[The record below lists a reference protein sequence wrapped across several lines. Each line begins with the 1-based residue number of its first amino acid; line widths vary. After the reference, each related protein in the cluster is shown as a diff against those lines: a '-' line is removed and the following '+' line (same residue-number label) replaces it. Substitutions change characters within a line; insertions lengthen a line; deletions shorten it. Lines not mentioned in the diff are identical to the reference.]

1 MGIAGKILAI
11 ANVLAAIAFIAVAA
25 LNYGQ
30 RQVWSFAVRE
40 QEFQINGL
48 PVDDEET
55 DADGNILVN
64 LVNARVQRDL
74 GIPQTVKV
82 QTKALDERKNALLN
96 AAGDDSA
103 KLQAVLIPLAQTAGD
118 RDEWRKTVEPAK
130 LKGFIEDQFSAA
142 DAESASLGKRRQEIA
157 RVLLGTSQTPEDY
170 NRTLAVVGL
179 SAYAQALNA
188 QAANLVAM
196 IPVYESGIDND
207 RTEFVVHYKALLQ
220 QIQTLAERVA
230 NMQDTLKK
238 QSDVRQQHATLV
250 KRRQK
255 IVEDLQQE
263 IASARKAVQAATAEQ
278 SKIEAETF
286 AAGKDVT
293 TTDQRNQELE
303 RTLKN
308 MELGR

>member
-1 MGIAGKILAI
+1 K
-11 ANVLAAIAFIAVAA
+11 
-25 LNYGQ
+25 
-30 RQVWSFAVRE
+30 
-40 QEFQINGL
+40 
-48 PVDDEET
+48 T
-55 DADGNILVN
+55 
-64 LVNARVQRDL
+64 
-74 GIPQTVKV
+74 
-82 QTKALDERKNALLN
+82 LLN
-96 AAGDDSA
+96 AAGDDPA
-103 KLQAVLIPLAQTAGD
+103 KLQAILIPLAQTAGD
-118 RDEWRKTVEPAK
+118 RDKWRNTTKVAD
-130 LKGFIEDQFSAA
+130 LKQAIDNQFDPGISGGG
-142 DAESASLGKRRQEIA
+142 ESGELAVGARRQEIA

-179 SAYAQALNA
+179 SAYAHALNA
-188 QAANLVAM
+188 QATNMVAM
-196 IPVYESGIDND
+196 IPVYESAIDND

-230 NMQDTLKK
+230 DMQDTLKK

-255 IVEDLQQE
+255 VVDDLQQE
-263 IASARKAVQAATAEQ
+263 IASARKAVEAATAEQ

-303 RTLKN
+303 RALKN

>member
-103 KLQAVLIPLAQTAGD
+103 KLQAVLIPLAQTAG
-118 RDEWRKTVEPAK
+118 
-130 LKGFIEDQFSAA
+130 
-142 DAESASLGKRRQEIA
+142 
-157 RVLLGTSQTPEDY
+157 
-170 NRTLAVVGL
+170 
-179 SAYAQALNA
+179 
-188 QAANLVAM
+188 
-196 IPVYESGIDND
+196 
-207 RTEFVVHYKALLQ
+207 
-220 QIQTLAERVA
+220 
-230 NMQDTLKK
+230 
-238 QSDVRQQHATLV
+238 
-250 KRRQK
+250 
-255 IVEDLQQE
+255 
-263 IASARKAVQAATAEQ
+263 
-278 SKIEAETF
+278 
-286 AAGKDVT
+286 
-293 TTDQRNQELE
+293 
-303 RTLKN
+303 
-308 MELGR
+308 